1 MAPSQTL
8 PLGSNPTSSEPRG
21 SFGSI
26 RGIGYSRVL
35 PVLGSSLPRY
45 SEPKSEYHTIPC
57 GSTAAS
63 CGKASGR
70 GKSYSVMITF
80 VALPLGRAFVFRGY
94 SHWEVLLRFT
104 LAIYSARFA
113 TAADA
118 TCCPSIGPA
127 ASPPVAAGPLG
138 RTCGRLG
145 VLP

>member
-1 MAPSQTL
+1 MAPSHKL

-26 RGIGYSRVL
+26 RGIGYSTVL

-57 GSTAAS
+57 GSTTAS

-80 VALPLGRAFVFRGY
+80 VALPLGRAFVFKGY

-104 LAIYSARFA
+104 VAIYSARSAIRLSAA
-113 TAADA
+113 TGRPMSPPAAD
-118 TCCPSIGPA
+118 
-127 ASPPVAAGPLG
+127 GPLG

-145 VLP
+145 